1 MSDGEMQMSDLLIN
15 GYGNFS
21 GGTFEKVR
29 INGLGKVNGDLD
41 CRLFITNGDSVVEGN
56 VQTQTVKVSG
66 SSAIEGK
73 LKADE
78 TKVNGQLTT
87 EGDVHT
93 QNITLN
99 GTAQVKGNFIAD
111 QADIRG
117 TLKVDEDLE
126 AESVVIKGVFIIKG
140 LLNAGNIQVELLGN
154 AKAKE
159 IGGEKIVV
167 KKNSFALN
175 KWLKSFF
182 ADKTLQAEV
191 IEGDDIELEYTHA
204 GIVRGKNVK
213 IGPGCKV
220 DVVEY
225 QNSFDQHDQAEVK
238 ESKQV

>member
-1 MSDGEMQMSDLLIN
+1 MSDLLIN

-21 GGTFEKVR
+21 GGEFQKVR
-29 INGLGKVNGDLD
+29 INGLGKVKGDLD
-41 CRLFITNGDSVVEGN
+41 CHLFITNGDSVVEGSM
-56 VQTQTVKVSG
+56 QTQSVKISG

-87 EGDVHT
+87 EGHMQT
-93 QNITLN
+93 KNITLN
-99 GTAQVKGNFIAD
+99 GSAQVKGKLIAD

-117 TLKVDEDLE
+117 ALTVEEDLE
-126 AESVVIKGVFIIKG
+126 AESVFIKGIFNIKG
-140 LLNAGNIQVELLGN
+140 LLNAGNVRVELLGN

-182 ADKTLQAEV
+182 ADKSLQADV
-191 IEGDDIELEYTHA
+191 IEGDEIELEYTHA
-204 GIVRGKNVK
+204 KIVRGRNVK

-225 QNSFDQHDQAEVK
+225 QDTFEQDDQAEVK
-238 ESKQV
+238 EAKQV